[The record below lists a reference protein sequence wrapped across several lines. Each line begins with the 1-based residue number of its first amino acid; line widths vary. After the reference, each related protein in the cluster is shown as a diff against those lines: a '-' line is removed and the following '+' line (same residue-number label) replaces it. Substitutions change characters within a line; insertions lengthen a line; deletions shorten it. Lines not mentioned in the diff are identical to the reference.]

1 MHHIIMKIFFIIFV
15 HMKRLVIKN
24 VENVRRQI
32 LAYLATDDE
41 QIQYLLR
48 LQVILLL
55 SQENGPSSIEVAAI
69 YGIARETVTRWVN
82 KLNGDEKGDI
92 AALLDVPKPGR
103 NTRMSK
109 KLLASIDKALMKPP
123 GKVGIQQDKWTGA
136 VLSDYLKKKYG
147 IELKI
152 RMCQRWIRRL
162 EQRRD
167 RLGKEA

>member
-1 MHHIIMKIFFIIFV
+1 
-15 HMKRLVIKN
+15 MKRLAVKN
-24 VENVRRQI
+24 VDNVRRQI

-41 QIQYLLR
+41 QVQYLLR
-48 LQVILLL
+48 LHVILLL
-55 SQENGPSSIEVAAI
+55 SQDNGPSSSEVAAL

-92 AALLDVPKPGR
+92 TALIDVPKPGR

-109 KLLASIDKALMKPP
+109 KLLASIDKVLMKPP
-123 GKVGIQQDKWTGA
+123 GKAGIQEDKWTGA
-136 VLSDYLKKKYG
+136 VLSDYLKNKYG

-162 EQRRD
+162 EQQ
-167 RLGKEA
+167 RLDGGI

>member
-1 MHHIIMKIFFIIFV
+1 
-15 HMKRLVIKN
+15 MKRLAVKN
-24 VENVRRQI
+24 VDNVRRQI

-41 QIQYLLR
+41 QVQYLLR
-48 LQVILLL
+48 LHVILLL
-55 SQENGPSSIEVAAI
+55 SQDNGPSSSEVAAL

-92 AALLDVPKPGR
+92 AVLLDVPKPGR

-109 KLLASIDKALMKPP
+109 KLLASIDKVLMKPP
-123 GKVGIQQDKWTGA
+123 GKAGIQEDKWTGA
-136 VLSDYLKKKYG
+136 VLSNYLKNKYG

-162 EQRRD
+162 KQKRME
-167 RLGKEA
+167 GGI

>member
-1 MHHIIMKIFFIIFV
+1 MNIFFIIFV
-15 HMKRLVIKN
+15 HMRRLIIKN
-24 VENVRRQI
+24 VDDVRRQI
-32 LAYLATDDE
+32 LAYFASDDE

-48 LQVILLL
+48 LHVILLL
-55 SQENGPSSIEVAAI
+55 SQDNGPSSIEVAAL

-109 KLLASIDKALMKPP
+109 KLLASIDKVLTKPP
-123 GKVGIQQDKWTGA
+123 GKAGIQEEKWTGA
-136 VLSDYLKKKYG
+136 ILSDYLKNKYA

-162 EQRRD
+162 EQQRMEGD
-167 RLGKEA
+167 I

>member
-1 MHHIIMKIFFIIFV
+1 MNIFFIIFV
-15 HMKRLVIKN
+15 HMRRLIIKN
-24 VENVRRQI
+24 VDDVRRQI
-32 LAYLATDDE
+32 LAYLASDDE

-48 LQVILLL
+48 LHVILLL
-55 SQENGPSSIEVAAI
+55 SQDNGPSSIEVAAL

-109 KLLASIDKALMKPP
+109 KLLASIDKVLMKPP
-123 GKVGIQQDKWTGA
+123 GKAGIREEKWTGA
-136 VLSDYLKKKYG
+136 ILSDYLKNKYG

-162 EQRRD
+162 EQQRMEGD
-167 RLGKEA
+167 I